1 MAKCEN
7 CGMNIEEPNRW
18 GSGCDGIMSWDTDP
32 FAEEIHGD
40 FSLYWDCAGNR
51 YQSAMDI

>member
-1 MAKCEN
+1 MAKCDN
-7 CGMNIEEPNRW
+7 CGYEIVENPW
-18 GSGCDGIMSWDTDP
+18 GSGCDGIMSWDVDP

-40 FSLYWDCAGNR
+40 SSLYWDCTGNR